1 MVIGQGG
8 HNGVYVPRHA
18 VMDGQ
23 QGQEHAQILSQNAV
37 VHSVLASQ
45 VKPRIATREDA
56 I

>member
-8 HNGVYVPRHA
+8 HHGVYVPRHA
-18 VMDGQ
+18 VMDRK

-37 VHSVLASQ
+37 VRSALASQ
-45 VKPRIATREDA
+45 VKPRVATREDA